1 MVVAR
6 SHFSTTLSRQNQLHT
21 ITLHLDFLRRTEKG
35 PATFTV
41 RDAKLG
47 RQTSTIHISLAQE
60 INNETREEVVGY
72 ITNSNLETE
81 SGVSFDTHWSL
92 HPSPSS
98 ADLSKFSSDIDA
110 TWAEQRF
117 MPFAEFRKA
126 SQKVKFFFPRQGQR
140 VRSAVDE
147 WIAFN
152 TTSASG
158 RKERFTNESLGFVS
172 DMWPQIIEGHR
183 EEEVYDISRQ
193 GKDTVQGAPIAK
205 FWYPTVLLNL
215 DVKKALPAEGVEW
228 LFVRV
233 RAKTIKNGRYDLEV
247 VILDEE
253 GDVVALS
260 HQVAL
265 CVPAARNLAK
275 RGSFKTKS
283 EGSAP
288 KL

>member
-1 MVVAR
+1 MAVAR
-6 SHFSTTLSRQNQLHT
+6 THFSTTLSRQNQPHT

-35 PATFTV
+35 PAIFTV

-47 RQTSTIHISLAQE
+47 RQTSTVHISLTQQ
-60 INNETREEVVGY
+60 INMEMREEVVGY
-72 ITNSNLETE
+72 ITNSNLQTE
-81 SGVSFDTHWSL
+81 SGVSFNTHWSL
-92 HPSPSS
+92 HPSPPC
-98 ADLSKFSSDIDA
+98 ADLSKFSSDTD
-110 TWAEQRF
+110 TKWAEQRF

-126 SQKVKFFFPRQGQR
+126 SQKVKFFFPRQGQS

-147 WIAFN
+147 WITFKN
-152 TTSASG
+152 MSQCGT
-158 RKERFTNESLGFVS
+158 KERFTNESLGFVS
-172 DMWPQIIEGHR
+172 DMWPQIIETHR
-183 EEEVYDISRQ
+183 EEEMYNISRQ
-193 GKDTVQGAPIAK
+193 EKATVQGTPVAK

-233 RAKTIKNGRYDLEV
+233 RAKTIKNGRYDIEV
-247 VILDEE
+247 VILDEG

-275 RGSFKTKS
+275 RGSFKT
-283 EGSAP
+283 ENGGSVS